1 MGKLHQLLAVHD
13 SAQTMFKKVNE
24 EAISTFT
31 KKQNLFEGISSSTV
45 SKLDSLDPLYP
56 KFPDS
61 THYVP
66 VAENVESKLNYV
78 FAEAVKYFDI
88 NYQIDLANCE
98 ARSDIILDGNT
109 IATNIPATTLLF
121 LENKFKSVRGVI
133 EAVPTLDP
141 AIQWTPDG
149 VLYRMPEAS
158 KPVIDTVPEH
168 TQVAPATDKHPA
180 QIAVVNKTYI
190 RGITKITGLSGRI
203 TVNRKSELLA
213 KCDKI
218 INACKQA
225 RQRANDVEHPTV
237 VVGQKMFDYL
247 MK

>member
-1 MGKLHQLLAVHD
+1 MSKLHQLLAVHD

-31 KKQNLFEGISSSTV
+31 KKQNLFEGMSSSTT
-45 SKLDSLDPLYP
+45 SKLDAQDPLYP

-61 THYVP
+61 TQYVP
-66 VAENVESKLNYV
+66 VAEDVESKLNYV
-78 FAEAVKYFDI
+78 FNEAVKYFDI
-88 NYQIDLANCE
+88 NYQIDAANCY
-98 ARSDIILDGNT
+98 AKADLILEGNT
-109 IATNIPATTLLF
+109 VATDVPATSLLF

-141 AIQWTPDG
+141 AIQWTKDG
-149 VLYRMPEAS
+149 AVYRMPEAV
-158 KPVIDTVPEH
+158 KPVVEVVPEH
-168 TQVAPATDKHPA
+168 TQVSPPTDKHPA
-180 QIAVVNKTYI
+180 QIAVVQKTYI

-203 TVNRKSELLA
+203 TSARKSELLG

-225 RQRANDVEHPTV
+225 RQRANDVDHPTAV
-237 VVGQKMFDYL
+237 IGQKIFDYL
-247 MK
+247 IK